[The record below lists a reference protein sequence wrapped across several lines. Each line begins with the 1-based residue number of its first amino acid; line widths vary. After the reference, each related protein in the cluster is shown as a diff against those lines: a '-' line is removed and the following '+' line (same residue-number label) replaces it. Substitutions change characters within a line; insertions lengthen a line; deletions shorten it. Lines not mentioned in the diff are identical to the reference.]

1 MLLRVQ
7 SVYNYYY
14 FEFFCMQKNVKILL
28 VGVLDVMLESFV
40 IYEEEIVNDGGDVEI
55 GEIYSDVYE
64 EFVFKDEEEDMDVFF
79 GMFVFDIF

>member
-1 MLLRVQ
+1 M
-7 SVYNYYY
+7 
-14 FEFFCMQKNVKILL
+14 L